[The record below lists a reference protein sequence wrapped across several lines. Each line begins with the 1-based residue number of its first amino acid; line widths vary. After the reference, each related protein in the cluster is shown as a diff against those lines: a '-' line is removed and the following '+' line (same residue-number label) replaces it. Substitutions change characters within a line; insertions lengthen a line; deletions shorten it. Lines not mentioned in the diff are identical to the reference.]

1 MKRYRATPSLLA
13 ISLLSAQMSVIS
25 AFSEMVK
32 VAVTKNENI
41 SVTHFANQQFM
52 DLLRRAARGIV
63 RDEKL
68 ELYEKYALADA
79 VATLAIVDLSSSTSP
94 PGTGFTIAGSRTHA
108 RPSRGPRTTVAVA
121 QSLVNSP
128 DVFTR
133 FFAHIARWAT

>member
-1 MKRYRATPSLLA
+1 MKRYRATSSLLA
-13 ISLLSAQMSVIS
+13 ISLLSAQMSLIS

-79 VATLAIVDLSSSTSP
+79 VATLAIVEDKFFNEPTLN
-94 PGTGFTIAGSRTHA
+94 GFHH
-108 RPSRGPRTTVAVA
+108 RG
-121 QSLVNSP
+121 L
-128 DVFTR
+128 
-133 FFAHIARWAT
+133 